1 MSCYQET
8 EYRSFNDFFSRK
20 IKPGARIFSP
30 KETDLISPCDCYA
43 SAYRIDPALLC
54 KYQRY
59 DYSVASLLHSKK
71 LAARYT
77 GGTLLV
83 LRLTVGDYHRYHYPV
98 SGIQSKNH
106 FIPGILH
113 TVNPIANDYIPIYK
127 ENSREYTVTAL
138 LSLAMSHRWKSV
150 PCWSAR
156 YATITSPAVFSAAK
170 KKGIFNTAV
179 RRSFS
184 FLKRMLS
191 HSVRI
196 LRKTPDKGMK
206 PSFTLGTP

>member
-1 MSCYQET
+1 M
-8 EYRSFNDFFSRK
+8 R
-20 IKPGARIFSP
+20 P
-30 KETDLISPCDCYA
+30 
-43 SAYRIDPALLC
+43 AYRIDPALLVNI
-54 KYQRY
+54 K
-59 DYSVASLLHSKK
+59 DTTYSVASLLRSKK

-127 ENSREYTVTAL
+127 ENSREYTVIRSPEFGDVTQMEVG
-138 LSLAMSHRWKSV
+138 AMLVGKMQPSPV
-150 PCWSAR
+150 LPCFPR
-156 YATITSPAVFSAAK
+156 RRKRVFS
-170 KKGIFNTAV
+170 I
-179 RRSFS
+179 RRFDDRSLFS
-184 FLKRMLS
+184 KRMLS

-206 PSFTLGTP
+206 PSFTLGAP